1 MDGTKQ
7 DTLGYAKKEGREMK
21 VKELIDYLEKCNPE
35 AVVYLG
41 EALKSDAEELDHIAE
56 IGCCDLVIPTVYLY

>member
-1 MDGTKQ
+1 
-7 DTLGYAKKEGREMK
+7 MK

-41 EALKSDAEELDHIAE
+41 EALTSDAEELDHIAE